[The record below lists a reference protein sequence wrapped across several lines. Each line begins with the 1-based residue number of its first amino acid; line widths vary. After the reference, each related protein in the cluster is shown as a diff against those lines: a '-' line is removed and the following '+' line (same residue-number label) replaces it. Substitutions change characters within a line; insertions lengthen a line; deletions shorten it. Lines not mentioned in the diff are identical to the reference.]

1 MFLWHSL
8 WFCQCMLISKLMKLL
23 MVNIYDLFVCQSYL
37 NKMVLKK
44 KLPFGVR
51 AVSQW
56 VKIGIAVA

>member
-23 MVNIYDLFVCQSYL
+23 MVNIYDLFVCPSYL

-44 KLPFGVR
+44 SYLWSSCCV
-51 AVSQW
+51 AV
-56 VKIGIAVA
+56 G